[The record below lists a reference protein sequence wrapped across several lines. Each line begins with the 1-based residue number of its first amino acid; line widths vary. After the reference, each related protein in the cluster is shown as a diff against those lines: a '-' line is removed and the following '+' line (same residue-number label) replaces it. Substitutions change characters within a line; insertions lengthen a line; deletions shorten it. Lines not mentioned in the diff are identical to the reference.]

1 MLTVV
6 IRKAGG
12 KWSSMRAASKAL
24 QGHACELPLYSPV
37 TPVLGPAP
45 AHTESRGGPQLGM
58 LSRDVGVQG
67 GRVIISICSCLSNFS
82 TVIKICDK
90 FYENEGEKN
99 VWLLTENSK
108 HECVKQGGGGKWEK
122 RFLSLIFPHLTL
134 HAQNVQCCVH
144 SGGVILEAS
153 QEDCRSPLQHS
164 LI

>member
-108 HECVKQGGGGKWEK
+108 HECVKQGGEK
-122 RFLSLIFPHLTL
+122 MGEKISVFNIPTPHITCSKCAMLCPL
-134 HAQNVQCCVH
+134 GWSH
-144 SGGVILEAS
+144 SGSFSRGL
-153 QEDCRSPLQHS
+153 
-164 LI
+164 

>member
-1 MLTVV
+1 MKE
-6 IRKAGG
+6 R
-12 KWSSMRAASKAL
+12 
-24 QGHACELPLYSPV
+24 
-37 TPVLGPAP
+37 
-45 AHTESRGGPQLGM
+45 
-58 LSRDVGVQG
+58 
-67 GRVIISICSCLSNFS
+67 
-82 TVIKICDK
+82 
-90 FYENEGEKN
+90 KN

-108 HECVKQGGGGKWEK
+108 HECVKQGGKKWEK